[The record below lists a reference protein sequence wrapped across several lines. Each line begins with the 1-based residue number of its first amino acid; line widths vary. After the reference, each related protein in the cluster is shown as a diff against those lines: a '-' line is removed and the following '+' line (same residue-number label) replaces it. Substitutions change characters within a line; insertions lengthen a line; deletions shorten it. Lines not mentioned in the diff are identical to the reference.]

1 MTLTVWGVLV
11 RHFADCPSVR
21 ICLMFL
27 LMIGLG
33 LWVLERKTTEIN
45 HQATLI
51 FYPHIVTSLSQ
62 DGCCCHSRIRI
73 TSKDGRK
80 QKEGEKS
87 QICPPLFFFF
97 FFNEESHSFPETG
110 SEGRGQDV
118 LTWLRPW
125 LRLSTLPWE
134 WTQSFISMEGCA
146 PIESRQATDSV
157 SPKYLVCMRLY
168 CTRCYEEQKHIR
180 GGAFSQ
186 TFQKLCTVV
195 RSPLSVGNMF
205 QDSPLDAWNHG

>member
-97 FFNEESHSFPETG
+97 FLMRKVIPSPRQAQKAGDRMFSLDLDLDWDWAHCHG
-110 SEGRGQDV
+110 SELRVSSAWKDV
-118 LTWLRPW
+118 RQSRAGKQRTVSVP
-125 LRLSTLPWE
+125 ST
-134 WTQSFISMEGCA
+134 
-146 PIESRQATDSV
+146 
-157 SPKYLVCMRLY
+157 
-168 CTRCYEEQKHIR
+168 
-180 GGAFSQ
+180 
-186 TFQKLCTVV
+186 
-195 RSPLSVGNMF
+195 
-205 QDSPLDAWNHG
+205 